1 MANPKRIPAEEKR
14 QWSRKVRR
22 DFTLME
28 GAQSRVADLKTA
40 LGIGFEALKGFWAF
54 RKEQNCVTVFG
65 SARFKEDHPYYELTR
80 EMGGELA
87 RAGYTV
93 MTGGG
98 PGVMEAAN
106 RGAFEA
112 GGRSIGCNIILPQ
125 EQNVNPY
132 VDMSIDMSYF
142 FVRKLM
148 LVKYSKAF
156 ILMPG
161 GFGTMDEIFE
171 TMTLIQTNKIEDFPI
186 ICMGLDY
193 WRHLVPFI
201 TDTMVKA
208 GTISQD
214 DLDVVFMTDDPV
226 EAVGYIKR
234 FAPA

>member
-1 MANPKRIPAEEKR
+1 MANPKHIPSEEKR
-14 QWSRKVRR
+14 QWPRKARR
-22 DFTLME
+22 DFTLLE
-28 GAQSRVADLKTA
+28 GAQGLVGDLKTA
-40 LGIGFEALKGFWAF
+40 AHIAYESLKGFWAF

-132 VDMSIDMSYF
+132 VDMSIDLSYF